1 MGDIVEGRAL
11 LENFRRRQRLRL
23 LPGGLHPGHAAGTVS
38 VERLEALLNHQA
50 FGYSSDWKGRE
61 LCSVD
66 SPSAAD
72 PLRGGENSRRAALQA
87 QLEELE
93 KARAEEDAKE
103 QALQQAAHTLQQEG
117 GEMDCQLVG
126 WLVG

>member
-1 MGDIVEGRAL
+1 M
-11 LENFRRRQRLRL
+11 
-23 LPGGLHPGHAAGTVS
+23 
-38 VERLEALLNHQA
+38 
-50 FGYSSDWKGRE
+50 
-61 LCSVD
+61 D

-126 WLVG
+126 WLVGWLVESQHVVGDFLESMFFQRCLFFRLFLSDI